1 MEYQEA
7 VEKRCLS
14 STMNRYDIPYF
25 VIKRNLQK
33 SKNTGVYFS
42 DLMTAEVLRDV
53 CFRITGKYQYN
64 VDFVENDYSDDFLPN
79 TYNKGRLAIL
89 HYHDVVSYITFS
101 ELEVHGRN
109 SSVQS
114 VPTAF
119 NLFYLN
125 PYPNKK
131 LYYYFLNVQAGNP
144 ETDYLIMMYRL
155 MNTIGFHFL
164 NASPDL
170 LSRIQPFAS
179 IDDIMF
185 NRRIS
190 SGRNQSNNATY
201 ITKDG
206 ANTIEIY
213 GKVYGAS
220 KYETSMMCYALSLL
234 ASYPQTVTLYEV
246 LEQDLR
252 ELPEVS
258 RQVIRH
264 MGIID
269 IVPTDMTLEK
279 RLFYENDSLRSPRYI
294 FNLLDHI
301 GPKKCVM
308 CECGIPEL
316 IQGAH
321 IWPVASIKQER
332 TMSFEDKLK
341 CATDG
346 HNGLWLCENHHKL
359 FDENIIVI
367 QDSGEIQYRNDLPRD
382 QIDYIIDITP
392 NSFIPDQLMTDRFC
406 DYLWRRN
413 RMLAV

>member
-1 MEYQEA
+1 
-7 VEKRCLS
+7 
-14 STMNRYDIPYF
+14 MNKYDVPYF

-42 DLMTAEVLRDV
+42 DLMTAEVLGDV
-53 CFRITGKYQYN
+53 CFRITGQSHYH
-64 VDFVENDYSDDFLPN
+64 VDFVENDYCDDFLPN

-89 HYHDVVSYITFS
+89 HYQGFVNYISFS
-101 ELEVHGRN
+101 ELEVNGRN

-114 VPTAF
+114 VPTAY
-119 NLFYLN
+119 NMYYLN
-125 PYPNKK
+125 PHPNKQ
-131 LYYYFLNVQAGNP
+131 LYYYFLNVQGGNP
-144 ETDYLIMMYRL
+144 ETDYLVMMYRL
-155 MNTIGFHFL
+155 MNTIGFQFL

-170 LSRIQPFAS
+170 LSRIQPFTS

-190 SGRNQSNNATY
+190 SGRNQSNNSTY

-234 ASYPQTVTLYEV
+234 AQYPQTITLFEV
-246 LEQDLR
+246 LEQDLK
-252 ELPEVS
+252 ELPAVS
-258 RQVIRH
+258 REVIHR

-269 IVPTDMTLEK
+269 IVPTDLTLE
-279 RLFYENDSLRSPRYI
+279 RQLFYENDSLRSPRYI
-294 FNLLDHI
+294 YNLLDHI

-308 CECGIPEL
+308 CECCIPEL
-316 IQGAH
+316 VQGTH
-321 IWPVASIKQER
+321 IWSVASIKQER

-359 FDENIIVI
+359 FDEHIIVI
-367 QDSGEIQYRNDLPRD
+367 NERGKIQYRNDLPRD
-382 QIDYIIDITP
+382 QRDFIIYITP
-392 NSFIPDQLMTDRFC
+392 NGFIPDQLMTDRFC
-406 DYLWRRN
+406 EYLWRRN
-413 RMLAV
+413 RLVAV